1 MRFDERFLDE
11 IKSRLRLSDVIG
23 RTVKLRRQGR
33 EYVGLSPFAK
43 EKTPSFYVNDEKG
56 FFHDFSS
63 GKHGDLISFL
73 QETERLSFPEA
84 VERLA
89 GEAGVPMPAVD
100 PRAAQVEAERAG
112 LTEWMDVAAK
122 WFEAQLRR
130 PTGEAARAYLA
141 KRDLPEDQW
150 TRFRLGLAP
159 AGRTGLKD
167 YMIAKGAKPG
177 ELVDAGL
184 LIAPEDGGAPY
195 DRFRDRIIFPIA
207 DGRGRVIS
215 FGGRAMDAEARAK
228 YLNGPETELFHKGQ
242 TLYGLPEARRL
253 LHVGGDGAALVVV
266 EGYMDVIACQ
276 RAEIAAVAPLG
287 TALTDE
293 QMELLWRYHPRP
305 TLCFDADK
313 AGLRAASRAID
324 KALPSLKPDRS
335 LQFALITGGK
345 DPDDVLREQG
355 AAALKAQIGVTK
367 SFVEALF
374 ERERDFE
381 PLETPENRAGLKARL
396 RAAAAAIQ
404 DRDLAQAY
412 REDLLGR
419 LDQLFVRERPAADA
433 RGYST
438 PFPRGGAPFGRR
450 GKDMR
455 RPELIPVPPTAEGK
469 AGARS
474 LRLSLPFGI
483 AAVVQGALDHPPW
496 LDEHLEALEAHGFAD
511 PHLGD
516 LAAEIVRLRLDVD
529 HSHDDTH
536 EGADPALDSASLVRH
551 LAERGFGAL
560 MTEISKAAA
569 KSAAPFLSADQPSVS
584 AKDQWSQAFEVLTRM
599 AALDNALSAAK
610 ADAGRGLDSDAFS
623 RMKAERDALKRAI
636 KSGTVWTDGAS

>member
-73 QETERLSFPEA
+73 QETERLSCPEA

-89 GEAGVPMPAVD
+89 GEAGVPMPAID

-112 LTEWMDVAAK
+112 LSEWLDLAAR

-150 TRFRLGLAP
+150 TRFRLGFAP

-167 YMIAKGAKPG
+167 YLVAKGAKPG
-177 ELVDAGL
+177 ELVEAGL

-195 DRFRDRIIFPIA
+195 DRFRDRIMFPIL
-207 DGRGRVIS
+207 DQRGRTIS

-228 YLNGPETELFHKGQ
+228 YLNGPETELFHKGH

-276 RAEIAAVAPLG
+276 RADIPAVAPLG
-287 TALTDE
+287 TALTEE
-293 QMELLWRYHPRP
+293 QMELLWRHHPQP

-324 KALPSLKPDRS
+324 RALPHLKPNRS
-335 LQFALITGGK
+335 LRFALVSGGK

-355 AAALKAQIGVTK
+355 AAALRAQIGQTR

-374 ERERDFE
+374 ERERDLE
-381 PLETPENRAGLKARL
+381 PLDTPEHRAGLKARL
-396 RAAAAAIQ
+396 RAAAATIQ
-404 DRDLAQAY
+404 DKDLAQAY
-412 REDLLGR
+412 RDDLLNR
-419 LDQLFVRERPAADA
+419 LDELLAASRPNRQGGPFQAGPP
-433 RGYST
+433 RPPWT
-438 PFPRGGAPFGRR
+438 PGKR

-455 RPELIPVPPTAEGK
+455 RPELIPVPPTPQGR

-474 LRLSLPFGI
+474 LHLSLP
-483 AAVVQGALDHPPW
+483 AAVAALVQGALDHPAW
-496 LDEHLEALEAHGFAD
+496 LDDHLEALEAHGFAE
-511 PHLGD
+511 PALNG
-516 LAAEIVRLRLDVD
+516 LVSEIIRLRLDAD
-529 HSHDDTH
+529 HAHDD
-536 EGADPALDSASLVRH
+536 EGAALDSAGLVRH
-551 LAERGFGAL
+551 LADKGYSAL
-560 MTEISKAAA
+560 MTEIARAAA
-569 KSAAPFLSADQPSVS
+569 KSAAPFLSEDRPDGS
-584 AKDQWSQAFEVLTRM
+584 AREQWSQAFEVLTRM
-599 AALDNALSAAK
+599 AALENALSVAK
-610 ADAGRGLDSDAFS
+610 ADASQGLDAGAFS
-623 RMKAERDALKRAI
+623 RMKAERDALRRAI

>member
-1 MRFDERFLDE
+1 MTRFDERFLDE

-63 GKHGDLISFL
+63 QKHGDLISFL

-89 GEAGVPMPAVD
+89 AEAGVPMPAVD

-112 LTEWMDVAAK
+112 LSEWLDLAGK

-130 PTGEAARAYLA
+130 PVGEGARAYLA

-150 TRFRLGLAP
+150 TRFRLGFAP
-159 AGRTGLKD
+159 AARTGLKD
-167 YMIAKGAKPG
+167 YLIAKGAKPG

-195 DRFRDRIIFPIA
+195 DRFRDRIIFPIT
-207 DGRGRVIS
+207 DHRSRVIS

-253 LHVGGDGAALVVV
+253 LHVGGDGAHLVVV

-293 QMELLWRYHPRP
+293 QMGLLWRYHPQP

-324 KALPSLKPDRS
+324 RALPQLKPNKS
-335 LQFALITGGK
+335 LRFALLSGGK

-355 AAALKAQIGVTK
+355 AGALRSQISQTK

-374 ERERDFE
+374 EREREAE

-396 RAAAAAIQ
+396 RAAAASIQ
-404 DRDLAQAY
+404 DKDLAQAY

-419 LDQLFVRERPAADA
+419 LDQLFASSRPAPQQGA
-433 RGYST
+433 
-438 PFPRGGAPFGRR
+438 FQGGAARAPWTPGRR

-455 RPELIPVPPTAEGK
+455 RPELIPVPPTAQGR

-474 LRLSLPFGI
+474 LHASLP
-483 AAVVQGALDHPPW
+483 AAVAAVAQGALDHPAW
-496 LDEHLEALEAHGFAD
+496 LDDHLEALETHGFAEPALD
-511 PHLGD
+511 G
-516 LAAEIVRLRLDVD
+516 LASEIIRLRLDID
-529 HSHDDTH
+529 HPHDAAH
-536 EGADPALDSASLVRH
+536 PALDSAGLVRH
-551 LAERGFGAL
+551 LADKGYSAL
-560 MTEISKAAA
+560 MTEIARAAA
-569 KSAAPFLSADQPSVS
+569 KSAAPFLSDEGPTGS

-599 AALDNALSAAK
+599 AALENALSAAK
-610 ADAGRGLDSDAFS
+610 ADASQGLDAGAFS
-623 RMKAERDALKRAI
+623 RMKAERDALRRAI